1 MNDTLEI
8 SPEIKEPKQHA
19 RLVVF
24 LTRLVKEKPLGFIG
38 GIIVLLFLL
47 TGIFADW
54 LAPYGMNEIRPVD
67 RLQPPSAKYLLG
79 TDHLGRDML
88 SRIIFGARVSMI
100 VGIAAG
106 AMTVLIAL
114 VIGVPSGVIGG
125 RFDIVVQRFV
135 DGWLCFPLL
144 VLFLA
149 AVSVVGPGLLQIIV
163 ILGLVQGIAV
173 SRIIRSAVINIR
185 EELYVK
191 AAEAIGS
198 PTRRTIV
205 RHILPNI
212 MPPVIIVFST
222 QVPGSILS
230 EANLSFLGLGIP
242 PPQPSWGGMLSGTGR
257 NYMFLAPW
265 MALWPGLAISI
276 AIYGLNMFGDAVRD
290 LLDPRLKGG
299 LGRYSGTRK
308 KLSKRITKLWK
319 K

>member
-1 MNDTLEI
+1 
-8 SPEIKEPKQHA
+8 
-19 RLVVF
+19 
-24 LTRLVKEKPLGFIG
+24 
-38 GIIVLLFLL
+38 
-47 TGIFADW
+47 
-54 LAPYGMNEIRPVD
+54 
-67 RLQPPSAKYLLG
+67 
-79 TDHLGRDML
+79 ML

-106 AMTVLIAL
+106 VMTVLIAIL
-114 VIGVPSGVIGG
+114 IGVPSGVIGG
-125 RFDIVVQRFV
+125 KFDIVVQRFV

-149 AVSVVGPGLLQIIV
+149 AVSVMGPGLLQIIV

-198 PTRRTIV
+198 PTRRTII

-299 LGRYSGTRK
+299 LGGYSGTRK

>member
-1 MNDTLEI
+1 MVD
-8 SPEIKEPKQHA
+8 
-19 RLVVF
+19 F
-24 LTRLVKEKPLGFIG
+24 LSRLVKEKPLGLIG

-54 LAPYGMNEIRPVD
+54 LAPYGMNEIHPVD
-67 RLQPPSAKYLLG
+67 RLRPPSTEYFLG

-88 SRIIFGARVSMI
+88 SRIIFGARISMI

-106 AMTVLIAL
+106 TTTVFIATL
-114 VIGVPSGVIGG
+114 IGVPSGVIGG
-125 RFDIVVQRFV
+125 KFDMVLQRFV
-135 DGWLCFPLL
+135 DGWICFPSL

-149 AVSVVGPGLLQIIV
+149 AVSVVGPGMVQIIV

-173 SRIIRSAVINIR
+173 SRIIRSAVIAIR
-185 EELYVK
+185 EDMYVN

-198 PTRRTIV
+198 PTTNTIV

-212 MPPVIIVFST
+212 MAPVIIVFST

-290 LLDPRLKGG
+290 LLDPRLRGG
-299 LGRYSGTRK
+299 LGGYS
-308 KLSKRITKLWK
+308 S
-319 K
+319 